1 MMEKE
6 EIYDVLIVG
15 GGPAGMTAGLYAG
28 RKNLKTILIS
38 QDLGGQALWTL
49 TIENFM
55 GYLSISGPDLMAK
68 FQRQISSS
76 GIRIRVPD
84 EAVELKKESAL
95 FVIKTKFGGEYRGKT
110 VIVAT
115 GKRPKRL
122 DVPGEKELT
131 GRGVSYCVTC
141 DAPLFANKS
150 VAVIGGGNSAVS
162 AALDLS
168 KLASKVY
175 LVARSALKADPI
187 LIEKLGKEEKVTVLL
202 GFLPKEILGKE
213 RVVGIVVKDQK
224 KGEEKEISLDGVFVE
239 VGLVP
244 NTDFLKGLLAVN
256 ELGEIIVNCN
266 CETSEEGVFACGD
279 VTNVSGKQIIIA
291 CGEGAKA
298 ALAAYRYLLK
308 R

>member
-49 TIENFM
+49 TVENFM

-213 RVVGIVVKDQK
+213 RVVGIVVIDQK

>member
-1 MMEKE
+1 
-6 EIYDVLIVG
+6 
-15 GGPAGMTAGLYAG
+15 
-28 RKNLKTILIS
+28 
-38 QDLGGQALWTL
+38 
-49 TIENFM
+49 M

>member
-1 MMEKE
+1 M
-6 EIYDVLIVG
+6 YDVLIVG

-49 TIENFM
+49 TVENFM

-213 RVVGIVVKDQK
+213 RVVGIVVIDQK

>member
-141 DAPLFANKS
+141 DAPLFTNKS

>member
-68 FQRQISSS
+68 FQRQISCS

-141 DAPLFANKS
+141 DAPLFTNKS